1 MRDLGRLTAVKTLV
15 LTFTKIKEEL
25 NLKQNKRKILND
37 IPEYPI
43 DKNKIYILKTNGK
56 TLYWEED
63 TSVKNV

>member
-1 MRDLGRLTAVKTLV
+1 MRSLGNLTVAKTLV

-56 TLYWEED
+56 IIYWEED
-63 TSVKNV
+63 TSIKNV